1 MEQTEK
7 DKDIVQE
14 AGASEAA
21 AEQAA
26 AEQAAAPEAEEAAQ
40 QQEAEQ
46 LKAALAEQESK
57 YLRLLAEY
65 DNYRKRSQR
74 EKSTTWADAQ
84 AEAVLALLPVYDN
97 LERALKQE
105 TCDEAYAKGVEMT
118 MNQLKTILEKLGIEE
133 IPTVGQTFDPLL
145 HNAIFHVEDEGL
157 GKNVIAECFQTGFK
171 LGGKVVRVAMVKV
184 AN

>member
-1 MEQTEK
+1 MEQSEK

-14 AGASEAA
+14 TAA
-21 AEQAA
+21 AEASAEGA
-26 AEQAAAPEAEEAAQ
+26 AEQTAAPEAEEAAL
-40 QQEAEQ
+40 QQETER
-46 LKAALAEQESK
+46 LRAALAEQESK

-74 EKSTTWADAQ
+74 EKSAAWADAQ

-118 MNQLKTILEKLGIEE
+118 MNQLRAILEKLGIEE

-145 HNAIFHVEDEGL
+145 HNAIFHVEDESL
-157 GKNVIAECFQTGFK
+157 EKNVIAECFQTGFK